1 VVELAL
7 VMGLVLVLVRQL
19 RYWLGL
25 DLQLALV
32 NLWELDLLAQM
43 VRLMDQ
49 LVYQLVADL

>member
-1 VVELAL
+1 LHVVELAL
-7 VMGLVLVLVRQL
+7 VMGLVLVRQL

-32 NLWELDLLAQM
+32 NLWELGLLEPM

>member
-1 VVELAL
+1 
-7 VMGLVLVLVRQL
+7 VLVLVRQL

-32 NLWELDLLAQM
+32 NLWELGLLAQI

-49 LVYQLVADL
+49 LVYQLVVDL